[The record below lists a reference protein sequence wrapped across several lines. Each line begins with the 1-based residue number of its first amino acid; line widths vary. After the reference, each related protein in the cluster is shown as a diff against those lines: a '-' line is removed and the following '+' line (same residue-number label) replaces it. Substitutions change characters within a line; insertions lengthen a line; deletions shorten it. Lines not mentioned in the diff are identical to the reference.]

1 MKQAF
6 GIGILN
12 TLVDVCNPTCLA
24 LLIYDM
30 QVGIKSQIEGGDVVV
45 ANVRQVLE
53 AARLAHVRVRD
64 SA

>member
-1 MKQAF
+1 MQNLQ
-6 GIGILN
+6 IGRAN
-12 TLVDVCNPTCLA
+12 D
-24 LLIYDM
+24 
-30 QVGIKSQIEGGDVVV
+30 KSQIEGGDVVV